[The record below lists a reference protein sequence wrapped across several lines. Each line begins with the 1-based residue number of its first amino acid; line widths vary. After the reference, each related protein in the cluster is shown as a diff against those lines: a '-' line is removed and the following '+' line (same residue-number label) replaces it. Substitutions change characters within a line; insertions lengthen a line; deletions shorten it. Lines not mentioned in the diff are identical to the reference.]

1 MEWWYGVV
9 VQKGKRENMANRI
22 YDHHRQDQNF
32 YVSCIMQQKY
42 IRRTSGGS
50 GMVVVE
56 NGSIFLGVAIYV
68 RVVEWHGWMKS
79 CVWYGWLALTGF
91 SGAL

>member
-1 MEWWYGVV
+1 
-9 VQKGKRENMANRI
+9 
-22 YDHHRQDQNF
+22 
-32 YVSCIMQQKY
+32 
-42 IRRTSGGS
+42 
-50 GMVVVE
+50 MVVVR
-56 NGSIFLGVAIYV
+56 NGSIFFGCSDICI